1 MTRFG
6 IDALT
11 ALRLTEDDLP
21 VADSHQ
27 LVAPNVLR
35 SHVLSHLY
43 RAVRAGELR
52 RDDARARL
60 DRLASLRVRL
70 LGDRVSRAVAWK
82 IAEELDW
89 DDTTTAEYVA
99 VAQLQADAFITL
111 DADLAHRVEGVV
123 PIAPFEAL
131 RAP

>member
-6 IDALT
+6 IDVLT
-11 ALRLTEDDLP
+11 ALRLIEEDVP
-21 VADSHQ
+21 IADTHQ

-43 RAVRAGELR
+43 GSVRRGELSP
-52 RDDARARL
+52 DVARTRM
-60 DRLASLRVRL
+60 DRLSSLRVRL
-70 LGDRVSRAVAWK
+70 PGDRVSRAVAWK
-82 IAEELDW
+82 IAEDLDW

-99 VAQLQADAFITL
+99 VAKLQADAFVTL
-111 DADLAHRVEGVV
+111 DAELARRVEGVV
-123 PIAPFEAL
+123 PVAPFEAL

>member
-11 ALRLTEDDLP
+11 ALRLIEEDIPIPDT
-21 VADSHQ
+21 HQ

-43 RAVRAGELR
+43 RAVRRGELSP
-52 RDDARARL
+52 DAARTRL
-60 DRLASLRVRL
+60 DRLSSLRVRL

-82 IAEELDW
+82 FAEELDW

-99 VAQLQADAFITL
+99 VAKLQSDAFVTL
-111 DADLAHRVEGVV
+111 DAELAGRVEGVV
-123 PIAPFEAL
+123 PIAPFGAL
-131 RAP
+131 RTP